1 MRKRLLAAALVLCMV
16 MSILPVQTAAYEVLE
31 DGTEVEFVIPT
42 PILTWEEG
50 AGATLVATYDID
62 AIMEKCDDA
71 RVLIELYKDGELLFE
86 QWYTT
91 GDYRAENETS
101 VVLGQEM
108 YETGT
113 YTAKVRVD
121 GTKDHQLVG
130 MSEYATS
137 EPYYFTKPLK
147 SLDTPQNL
155 QITDRILTW
164 EADNNRFNQEFN
176 PDGEYSDAYVGS
188 YYLDCELYENGK
200 KKAGYGTAFNLDK
213 NEYNLNELFAKHP
226 NAPSGTYTIS
236 LRAVSNLTGMNRDE
250 GIRIGHSDYAKIEYY
265 YDNGS
270 GDTPSIPLT
279 INHSAASLTVGDTL
293 ELSVSGGD
301 STAKTVWT
309 SSNEKVVSV
318 NNGMITGVA
327 PGTATVTATKGNGT
341 AKCQVTVSGL
351 AMPQKVYLNYN
362 DVKNSPYTL
371 KATTYPTDLG
381 VAWTSSDESV
391 ATVSGT
397 GATANI
403 SVLKA
408 GSTDISADFTVNGV
422 QMCSTCRVYVI
433 KPDDI
438 TLTKG
443 KTSTISLDM
452 SIFPQGATVKT
463 TSMDTTVATVSGMKV
478 TGVNPGQTKIKL
490 EVVNGKET
498 LAVLDCSAT
507 TRGVM
512 ITKQLNMDVGAEHT
526 ITAQS
531 FPKIGYGVSWTSSDP
546 DIVSVSN
553 GKLTAK
559 KVGTATITATQTMI
573 GVPTPLSSKCVVTV
587 KDPVTKEDI
596 QNVIDQYVNYAL
608 SRVGTKTSRQC
619 AGFVS
624 DCARKVPGVS
634 EVIPFNS
641 YCCVSQEKKGKD
653 YALFES
659 VIKQG
664 GTKIS
669 PEQAKP
675 GDLLFMTYDY
685 EHNRDIED
693 FDHVGIIVDVDVSKK
708 MVYIV
713 HANWHCGK
721 HNDDLVCGPDNK
733 QDPSKS
739 NGRCH
744 NSGYKGYA
752 HSFDVSTNHR
762 NPKNYPTNKVYYT
775 YVRPNYYKA
784 AEVAKREGKIN
795 GTYKCPIEAKISYNG
810 EELNSSTG
818 KWLTSFGTMWRDGEG
833 VSFSIDYGNPYD
845 YEITGTGTGTMDLEI
860 SYDTNDGAN
869 TRKFLNVPITKTT
882 TAYVFANNADMGVE
896 MLVVDNA
903 VKDNKIWYAEP
914 NETVT
919 AHNSELTESYNQQDQ
934 NGIDLPSSGSTGGGS
949 SSGGSTVAKPEDK
962 KPEETVKKAS
972 EIFVDVEAG
981 SWYEEAVTFAV
992 EKGLFKGVD
1001 ETHFAPAVTT
1011 TRAMIMT
1018 VLARLDGHKAD
1029 TYDEAV
1035 KWAVDSGVSDGSNI
1049 NAVITRE
1056 QFVTMLYRY
1065 AEQPE
1070 ASGEL
1075 TGFSDMTEVSDWAW
1089 VAMSWAVDNGI
1100 IKGNEQSQLSPKA
1113 AATRAEAAAIMQRY
1127 ITLIEK

>member
-1 MRKRLLAAALVLCMV
+1 MRKRLLAAALVFIMV

-155 QITDRILTW
+155 QITDGILTW

-188 YYLDCELYENGK
+188 YYLDCDLYENGK

-250 GIRIGHSDYAKIEYY
+250 GTRIGHSDYAKIEYY

-397 GATANI
+397 GAMANI

-433 KPDDI
+433 KSDNI
-438 TLTKG
+438 TLIRG
-443 KTSTISLDM
+443 QSGTISLDM
-452 SIFPQGATVKT
+452 SMFPQGATVKT

-512 ITKQLNMDVGAEHT
+512 ITKQLNMDVGDEHT

-531 FPKIGYGVSWTSSDP
+531 FPRIGYGVSWTSSDP
-546 DIVSVSN
+546 DVVSVSN

-559 KVGTATITATQTMI
+559 KVGTATITATQTMT

-624 DCARKVPGVS
+624 ECAGQVPGLNQA
-634 EVIPFNS
+634 IPFEPECNDL
-641 YCCVSQEKKGKD
+641 CER
-653 YALFES
+653 
-659 VIKQG
+659 VIDRG

-669 PEQAKP
+669 SDELKP
-675 GDLLFMTYDY
+675 GDLVFMAYNESSHD
-685 EHNRDIED
+685 RGV
-693 FDHVGIIVDVDVSKK
+693 FKHVALIVDVDAKNEK
-708 MVYIV
+708 IYIV
-713 HANWHCGK
+713 QSNWSVADGHSG
-721 HNDDLVCGPDNK
+721 NTVCGPNNK
-733 QDPSKS
+733 NNIAKS
-739 NGRCH
+739 TPCK
-744 NSGYKGYA
+744 SGYRGYV
-752 HSFDVSTNHR
+752 HKFDFSSDHGFNI
-762 NPKNYPTNKVYYT
+762 YYT

-810 EELNSSTG
+810 EELNSATG

-860 SYDTNDGAN
+860 SYDTNDGVN
-869 TRKFLNVPITKTT
+869 TRRFLNVPITKTT
-882 TAYVFANNADMGVE
+882 TAYVYNNTADMGVE
-896 MLVVDNA
+896 LVVVDSA
-903 VKDNKIWYAEP
+903 VKDDKVWYAEP

-919 AHNSELTESYNQQDQ
+919 THDADITARYQEQRTPIINP
-934 NGIDLPSSGSTGGGS
+934 PSSGSTGGGGG
-949 SSGGSTVAKPEDK
+949 GGSIGGGSVTPKPEDK

-981 SWYEEAVTFAV
+981 SWYEEDVTFAV

-1001 ETHFAPAVTT
+1001 ETHFAPAVAT

-1018 VLARLDGHKAD
+1018 VLARLDGSRAD

-1035 KWAVDSGVSDGSNI
+1035 KWAVDNGVSDGSDI

-1075 TGFSDMTEVSDWAW
+1075 TGFTDMTEVSDWAW